1 MELIIKESQNIGLS
15 INKDIYFNITK
26 YEYLK
31 SINTKEK
38 MFEWLIYN
46 DTMFSSLY
54 RLSKEEL
61 NVIYLYV
68 TNKISFKISFNIL
81 KNRLC
86 NINIINYTM
95 LLNRINNYS
104 KKYNSLSSKTI
115 TKITIVCNKQNLL
128 KILSLDLNKKNI
140 TLENDDITFK
150 DFYDLLTGIDLKKY
164 DDLGVKIK
172 IVESSKPITLS
183 RLYNIVSITKAVAE
197 KIDGMNLSNFEKII
211 YIYDIVKEKIYKK
224 DKNNSWVCRDIDDVI
239 LGDYIVCMGYT
250 RRINVQSS
258 FHNIESIML
267 CSKKEN
273 HAINLIYIKDEKYN
287 IDGFLT
293 FDATNDSRKNE
304 EDKDYLNNYNYFGN
318 NVGSTNK
325 KMSIE
330 ELQEINVPLDE
341 LSKKFKNYNTDD
353 ELKYINVIEEL
364 FRMSGNNN
372 HEELVNKIIFYDH
385 LSSKEK
391 RELQKE
397 YKELINKLFN
407 TSIDMSTF
415 IRALYNT
422 RRIEYYIDMIP
433 EINIDNIRDSSVN
446 WKMFHTN
453 EELGEDKIKRF
464 LFRLGANLYLDEKE
478 EKLISSSLKDNP
490 STERDILNMR
500 LVKVLKRSLNI
511 KSDNNPNVHS

>member
-54 RLSKEEL
+54 RFSKEEL

-68 TNKISFKISFNIL
+68 TNKISFDIL

-86 NINIINYTM
+86 NINTINYTM

-104 KKYNSLSSKTI
+104 KKYNSLINKTI

-239 LGDYIVCMGYT
+239 LGDFIVCTGYS

-267 CSKKEN
+267 CSKQEN

-287 IDGFLT
+287 PFAYEAVRIKGEKGRKCPICGKVMEKIKVGDTILDRCPSLHGVWFDKGELGSFVNFSNSKETSTKTVKFLGEV
-293 FDATNDSRKNE
+293 FNI
-304 EDKDYLNNYNYFGN
+304 
-318 NVGSTNK
+318 K
-325 KMSIE
+325 KAWKYWNGTDFKI
-330 ELQEINVPLDE
+330 QEIH
-341 LSKKFKNYNTDD
+341 KK
-353 ELKYINVIEEL
+353 
-364 FRMSGNNN
+364 
-372 HEELVNKIIFYDH
+372 
-385 LSSKEK
+385 
-391 RELQKE
+391 
-397 YKELINKLFN
+397 
-407 TSIDMSTF
+407 
-415 IRALYNT
+415 
-422 RRIEYYIDMIP
+422 
-433 EINIDNIRDSSVN
+433 
-446 WKMFHTN
+446 
-453 EELGEDKIKRF
+453 
-464 LFRLGANLYLDEKE
+464 
-478 EKLISSSLKDNP
+478 
-490 STERDILNMR
+490 
-500 LVKVLKRSLNI
+500 
-511 KSDNNPNVHS
+511 